1 MVRTQVQ
8 LTDEQLAALRR
19 ISAETGR
26 SIADLVREGVKLYL
40 EAQRRPSRDELVQ
53 RALSI
58 VGKYSSGLRDVA
70 QKHDHY
76 LAEDFYK

>member
-1 MVRTQVQ
+1 
-8 LTDEQLAALRR
+8 
-19 ISAETGR
+19 
-26 SIADLVREGVKLYL
+26 VREGVKLYL